1 MLERSP
7 RTLPHSTVR
16 LGIITV
22 VMGTSFHLV
31 ANSITRRLL
40 LIGYQ
45 LHLTVRENPV
55 MKNLEPSTLV
65 GAASEKSSYTHYI
78 SCGRGL
84 LHLCFKKIN
93 SFYNIYDKQLNPD
106 TLVMQK
112 VTDNTKYK
120 IQNTYTHT
128 KKINK

>member
-7 RTLPHSTVR
+7 RTPPHSTVR

-65 GAASEKSSYTHYI
+65 GAASENSSYTII
-78 SCGRGL
+78 SHVGVACCTCVL
-84 LHLCFKKIN
+84 KKLIVFTIFMTN
-93 SFYNIYDKQLNPD
+93 N
-106 TLVMQK
+106 
-112 VTDNTKYK
+112 
-120 IQNTYTHT
+120 
-128 KKINK
+128 